1 MQGLLGDYLSEDP
14 NKRDAQRAGLLNFGA
29 QLLMNSNKGFAPA
42 LGSGLVGG
50 SNAYQGT
57 IQDQQKQALQAAQAG
72 RQALEGRVLQQQLDQ
87 PGKIAEII
95 RAAGGDPQQVTGLPP
110 QQEFA
115 GDGGQ
120 SIIRQPQSDAMPQYT
135 APVAQKIQ
143 PQAIHQRYL
152 TIGDRLAD
160 NGYTDQANKYYDLA
174 NKLAPKLK
182 NQTQLRNAAGNVIT
196 ANVYED
202 GRTEELSGFSP
213 AEKLTFQNTGGSTVA
228 LDPFTGKP
236 VNTIRNTQS
245 PDSIASN
252 AVSREN
258 SMRTASTAARGTYD
272 ADRGV
277 LVDTRTGLA
286 IPVVGK
292 DGAPLAGKVKPAT
305 EFQGKSAS
313 YGSRAQAADQI
324 INELGTNYSPAAIAS
339 KQALG
344 NVWAVGGA
352 LEAGANKALPA
363 KEQKAEQAQ
372 RDFIS
377 AVLRQESGAAI
388 ADSEFKNARR
398 QYFPQPGDSAD
409 VIAQKAANRALV
421 IEGFRD
427 NAGGHMQPAPKPK
440 ENGGWSIK
448 EVK

>member
-29 QLLMNSNKGFAPA
+29 QLLMNSNRGFAPA
-42 LGSGLVGG
+42 LGTGLIGG
-50 SNAYQGT
+50 TNAYQGT
-57 IQDQQKQALQAAQAG
+57 IQDQQKQALQASQAN

-87 PGKIAEII
+87 PAQISAII
-95 RAAGGDPQQVTGLPP
+95 NGGQQAPSSLPP
-110 QQEFA
+110 QQAFA

-120 SIIRQPQSDAMPQYT
+120 SVVRQPQSDQMPS
-135 APVAQKIQ
+135 APVRQTPVPPQTIYQK
-143 PQAIHQRYL
+143 YMD
-152 TIGDRLAD
+152 IGDRLAA
-160 NGYTDQANKYYDLA
+160 NGFAEQAQKYYDLGS
-174 NKLAPKLK
+174 KLAPKLK
-182 NQTQLRNAAGNVIT
+182 NQTQLRNAAGNVVT

-202 GRTEELSGFSP
+202 GRTEELSGFTP
-213 AEKLTFQNTGGSTVA
+213 AEKLNFQNTGGSTVA

-286 IPVVGK
+286 IPVVGQN
-292 DGAPLAGKVKPAT
+292 GLPLAGKVKPPT

-324 INELGTNYSPAAIAS
+324 INDLGTNYSPAAIAT
-339 KQALG
+339 KQGLG
-344 NVWAVGGA
+344 SVWGIGGP
-352 LEAGANKALPA
+352 LEAGANIALPA
-363 KEQKAEQAQ
+363 NEQKAEQAQ

-388 ADSEFKNARR
+388 ADSEFKNARK
-398 QYFPQPGDSAD
+398 QYFPQPGDSD
-409 VIAQKAANRALV
+409 SVVAQKAANRALV

-427 NAGGHMQPAPKPK
+427 NAGGHMQQAPAKK
-440 ENGGWSIK
+440 KSNDGWSIK